1 MAVICHV
8 QILQAANEPEIAELL
23 DVVTDSQSVEHFR
36 LAQPRGRDKS
46 VDEAQWTEVK
56 NAFTN
61 MAFSA
66 ESQQNIY
73 KVWQELLYQYV
84 NFVNFHAEMVILM
97 CPCSQMS
104 WSI

>member
-1 MAVICHV
+1 RRCQIEGATLQTYLLEKTRVTHQAAGEYNFHIFY

-66 ESQQNIY
+66 
-73 KVWQELLYQYV
+73 
-84 NFVNFHAEMVILM
+84 
-97 CPCSQMS
+97 
-104 WSI
+104 